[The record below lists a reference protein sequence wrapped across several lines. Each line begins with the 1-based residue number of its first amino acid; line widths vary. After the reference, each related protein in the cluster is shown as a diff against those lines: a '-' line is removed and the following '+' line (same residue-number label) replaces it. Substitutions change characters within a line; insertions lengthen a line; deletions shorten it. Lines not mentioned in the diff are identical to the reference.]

1 MKRNKFRALFVWV
14 TLAMALCGSIVG
26 CSSNRKSPNEVSN
39 SGAIAEEDF
48 ADAAIAEDS
57 SQAPVVF
64 MPFELR
70 IEGAESGDNTKIKVI
85 VTYHTEIEANPVLS
99 LKVAPPNGI
108 VGSPQVELE
117 PGANGDEVA
126 REFIVTGHHPEIEA
140 TVRYQTDGF
149 GAEMHESYPVS
160 NLKKRARERVADP
173 RKPLPAPIYIDG
185 QVITHGVE
193 VTPQ

>member
-39 SGAIAEEDF
+39 SGAIAE
-48 ADAAIAEDS
+48 EDS

>member
-14 TLAMALCGSIVG
+14 TLAIAICGSIVG

-39 SGAIAEEDF
+39 SVAIAEEDF

-85 VTYHTEIEANPVLS
+85 VTYHT
-99 LKVAPPNGI
+99 PNGI
-108 VGSPQVELE
+108 VGSPHVELE
-117 PGANGDEVA
+117 LGANGDEVA
-126 REFIVTGHHPEIEA
+126 REFIVTGHQPEVEA